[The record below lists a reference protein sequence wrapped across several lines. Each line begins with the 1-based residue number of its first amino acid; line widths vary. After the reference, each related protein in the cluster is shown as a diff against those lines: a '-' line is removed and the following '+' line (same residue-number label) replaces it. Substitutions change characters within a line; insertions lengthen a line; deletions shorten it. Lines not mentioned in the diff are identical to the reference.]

1 VATDQSADHRAAAHS
16 VGLTYVSD
24 ALPGIRRR
32 RAGTGW
38 AYYRPGGARITDPAE
53 RRRLNGLAIPPA
65 WTDVWICPDPDG
77 HLQATARDARGRK
90 QYRYHTA
97 YRAAR
102 DASKFRRMLEF
113 SEVLPQLRER
123 VERDLRSRGLTR
135 RKILATVV
143 RLLDKTLIRVGNDE
157 YAKANRSYGLTTLK
171 ERHVQVEGARLRFT
185 FRGKSGVQHSVQ
197 ITDRRLARIVQECQ
211 DLPGQELFQYMNG
224 NGRRQ
229 AVASD
234 DVNAYLRE
242 ATGRAVT
249 AKDFRTWAGT
259 TLAATELRGMGPADT
274 RRAAER
280 NIVRVIDTV
289 AARLGNT
296 RAVCRKYY
304 VHPALLELYLSG
316 RTAPTPP
323 PLSRGSKRLQR
334 PSAALRLD
342 EVAVLQFLQDHAKRD
357 HEQAA
362 PAGV

>member
-1 VATDQSADHRAAAHS
+1 MAIDRNAHHRAAAHS

-24 ALPGIRRR
+24 GLPGIRRR
-32 RAGTGW
+32 RVGTGW
-38 AYYRPGGARITDPAE
+38 AYYRPDGTRISNPAE

-90 QYRYHTA
+90 QYRYHAA

-102 DASKFRRMLEF
+102 DESKFRRMLEF
-113 SEVLPQLRER
+113 SEVLPRLREH
-123 VERDLRSRGLTR
+123 VERDLRTRGLTR
-135 RKILATVV
+135 HKILATVV

-157 YAKANRSYGLTTLK
+157 YARANRSFGLTTLR
-171 ERHVQVEGARLRFT
+171 ERHVEVRGAKLRFT
-185 FRGKSGVQHSVQ
+185 FRGKSGVPHSVEV
-197 ITDRRLARIVQECQ
+197 IDRRLARIVQQCQ
-211 DLPGQELFQYMNG
+211 DLPGQELFQYVNG

-229 AVASD
+229 AVSSD

-242 ATGRAVT
+242 ATGREVT

-259 TLAATELRGMGPADT
+259 MWAARELRALGPAES

-289 AARLGNT
+289 AGKLGNT

-304 VHPALLELYLSG
+304 VHPAVLDAYLAG
-316 RTAPTPP
+316 HTAPPP
-323 PLSRGSKRLQR
+323 MPLPRGQQRLER
-334 PSAALRLD
+334 PTAALRRD
-342 EVAVLQFLQDHAKRD
+342 EVAVLQFLQDEPTLSA
-357 HEQAA
+357 
-362 PAGV
+362 